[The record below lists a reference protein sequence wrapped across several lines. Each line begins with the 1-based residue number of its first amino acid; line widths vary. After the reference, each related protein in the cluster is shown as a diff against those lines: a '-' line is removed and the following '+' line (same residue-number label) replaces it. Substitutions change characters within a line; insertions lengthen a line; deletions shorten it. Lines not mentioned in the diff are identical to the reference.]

1 MDPKNKEHTLKKV
14 MVLGAIAVVIIAY
27 AGVSNVNVSQ
37 QASSLRSPVAQNSS
51 LIYTPNNIPVYTE
64 DQMIAGGGVKLTD
77 EQSTKLEKEISKAFI
92 SIVPNINIGAG
103 NRTFRVICMGF
114 DAQGQGV
121 NASWYTTDPSWA
133 GVTTNTQGNI
143 YCVGTELL
151 SD

>member
-37 QASSLRSPVAQNSS
+37 QASSLTSEVAQNSS
-51 LIYTPNNIPVYTE
+51 SISTSKNIPVYTE
-64 DQMIAGGGVKLTD
+64 DKMIAGGGVKLTD
-77 EQSTKLEKEISKAFI
+77 VQNAELEKEISKAFI
-92 SIVPNINIGAG
+92 SIVPNVNIGAG
-103 NRTFRVICMGF
+103 NRTFRVVCIGF

-133 GVTTNTQGNI
+133 GVSTNPQGNI
-143 YCVGTELL
+143 YCIGTELL